1 MADSTQP
8 RELGN
13 AEAEKKAMARERNR
27 RYRERHPE
35 AGRRYY
41 LANRDAILEKCKQ
54 YRQRTRDE
62 KRSRD
67 AAYYQA
73 NRKKLSDRS
82 KSPVGRAI
90 QQRYRQA
97 HKDALRERHRQWREN
112 NRQHLREYKKQRRA
126 KHPHLR
132 LINRI
137 RCRTWG
143 ALKTAKARKSQKTL
157 ELVGC
162 TAAKLAAWIESQF
175 TDGMCWEKIGQIHI
189 DHVIPLSRFDLSDA
203 DQQRAAFSYKNL
215 RPMWE
220 LDNKRKSDKM
230 PGQHLFGFA
239 YAATIGLVDTPGRA
253 RHRRNGTRQHGDDK
267 RRSVQRAVGRTRS
280 NTDAV

>member
-8 RELGN
+8 REQGN
-13 AEAEKKAMARERNR
+13 ADAEKKAMASERNR

-35 AGRRYY
+35 AGRLYY

-54 YRQRTRDE
+54 YRERTKE
-62 KRSRD
+62 AKRARG

-73 NRKKLSDRS
+73 NKKKFAERS
-82 KSPVGRAI
+82 RSQQARATR
-90 QQRYRQA
+90 QRYRQA
-97 HKDALRERHRQWREN
+97 NKDKLREKHRQWREQ
-112 NRQHLREYKKQRRA
+112 NRQYLRDYKKQRRE
-126 KHPHLR
+126 KFPHLR
-132 LINRI
+132 LVNRI

-143 ALKTAKARKSQKTL
+143 ALKTANARKSQKSL
-157 ELVGC
+157 ELIGC
-162 TAAKLAAWIESQF
+162 TAAELASWIESQF

-220 LDNKRKSDKM
+220 IDNKRKSDKVT
-230 PGQHLFGFA
+230 GQHLFGFA
-239 YAATIGLVDTPGRA
+239 YAARIAVGDTPRRA
-253 RHRRNGTRQHGDDK
+253 GHCRNGTRQHGNDK
-267 RRSVQRAVGRTRS
+267 CHSV
-280 NTDAV
+280 